1 MIPDG
6 PAAQNR
12 SADEPLTLLILDR
25 DAPEY
30 AAALADL
37 ADDGMRLLSTTD
49 PRDLPVGAAA
59 ATIALGEPDRVAA
72 ALPELSA
79 LAWVQS
85 TWAGVTPL
93 AAAAAS
99 GVTVTGVKGVFGGQ
113 MAEFALACLLDHVVG
128 LAPRRRAQARREW
141 WPAPTGTLA
150 GKTLGVMGTGSI
162 GVEVAA
168 RAAAFGLRL
177 RGYSRS
183 GAPREPFESMFAP
196 DRLHDFLTGCDF
208 VVGVLPDTPATRGL
222 LDARALAHLPG
233 HAFLVNVGRGTLLV
247 DDALVA
253 ALQAGQLAGAVLD
266 VFRDEPLPAGHPFW
280 DCPGV
285 TVTAHVAA
293 RSWPRD
299 IAALFR
305 DNLARFRAGEP
316 LAHRFD
322 PARGY

>member
-1 MIPDG
+1 MSPKG
-6 PAAQNR
+6 PAARNPGP
-12 SADEPLTLLILDR
+12 DEPLTLLILDR
-25 DAPEY
+25 DAPAY

-37 ADDGMRLLSTTD
+37 ADDGMRLLSSTD
-49 PRDLPVGAAA
+49 PRDLPAGTAA

-79 LAWVQS
+79 LAWIQS

-93 AAAAAS
+93 ADAATA

-113 MAEFALACLLDHVVG
+113 MAEFVLACLLDHVIG

-141 WPAPTGTLA
+141 WPAPTGSLA

-168 RAAAFGLRL
+168 RAAAFDLRL

-183 GAPREPFESMFAP
+183 GAPREPFESVFSA
-196 DRLHDFLTGCDF
+196 DRLQEFLAGCDF

-222 LDARALAHLPG
+222 LDARALACLPRD
-233 HAFLVNVGRGTLLV
+233 ALLVNVGRGTLLV
-247 DDALVA
+247 DEDLVA
-253 ALQAGQLAGAVLD
+253 ALRAGRLAGAVLD

-280 DCPGV
+280 DCPGL

-322 PARGY
+322 PQQGY